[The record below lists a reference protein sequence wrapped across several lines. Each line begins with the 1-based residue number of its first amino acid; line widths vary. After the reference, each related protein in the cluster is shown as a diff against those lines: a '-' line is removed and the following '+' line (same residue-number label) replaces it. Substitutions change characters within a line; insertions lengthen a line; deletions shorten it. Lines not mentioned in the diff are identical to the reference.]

1 MSDRKDSFWTLA
13 ELEEQAEAALS
24 DAYPGQQNRQI
35 REIPNL
41 RTIRYYTTLGIID
54 RPADW
59 NGRTALYGEKHLL
72 QLVAIKK
79 LQARGKT
86 LSEIQEEIAGI
97 TTRELRNLADIPTQV
112 SSTAK
117 PRRREFWR
125 EAPAEVTPGASSS
138 PALPPSQA
146 LRAITLAPGVTLLLA
161 TERTPGVN
169 ESNDIHKAAEPL
181 LNTLSNLNL
190 IQSNNGGQT

>member
-1 MSDRKDSFWTLA
+1 MSDQKGSSWTLA

-59 NGRTALYGEKHLL
+59 SGRTALYGEKHLL

-79 LQARGKT
+79 LQAQGKT

-97 TTRELRNLADIPTQV
+97 TTRELRDLADIPTKV
-112 SSTAK
+112 SSPAK

-125 EAPAEVTPGASSS
+125 EAPAEVTPGDSS
-138 PALPPSQA
+138 PPALLPSQA
-146 LRAITLAPGVTLLLA
+146 LQAITLAPGVILLLA
-161 TERTPGVN
+161 AERAPGVR
-169 ESNDIHKAAEPL
+169 ESSDIHKAAQPL

-190 IQSNNGGQT
+190 IQSNNGGQA